1 MKKLATVSILIVLA
15 ALWTYP
21 GQAREVV
28 YFAPDGSK
36 ITRAEHDRLADKNA
50 DAYQRSKKTWSSKTF
65 KKSSR
70 RVARSSQKS
79 GISEIRESDIRNISA
94 AMIKSSTKKDL
105 SGMIAYLAPSYK
117 VRIQTS
123 VGELSLTRTEY
134 VALLNE
140 TWGAIRSYRVN
151 IESQKITVAPG
162 KRKAVQ
168 EVTLL
173 ENSTLVNGM
182 AVKVRTNQK
191 SVYEIVD
198 GKILITST
206 EAVEET
212 L

>member
-1 MKKLATVSILIVLA
+1 
-15 ALWTYP
+15 
-21 GQAREVV
+21 
-28 YFAPDGSK
+28 
-36 ITRAEHDRLADKNA
+36 
-50 DAYQRSKKTWSSKTF
+50 
-65 KKSSR
+65 
-70 RVARSSQKS
+70 
-79 GISEIRESDIRNISA
+79 
-94 AMIKSSTKKDL
+94 
-105 SGMIAYLAPSYK
+105 MIAYLAPSYK